1 MLTADD
7 PSPVLFDRSPGPG
20 HVLLTCEHGGRAVP
34 RALGDLG
41 VAAADM
47 QRHIAWDIGA
57 LDLSLALLAHV
68 SARLVSQRFSR
79 LVIDCNRGPAS
90 PDLIP
95 TVSDETHVPGNRDL
109 SQADV
114 GARTAAIHT
123 PFHDRIA
130 AEIAGERPRL
140 LVSIHS
146 FTPMMG
152 QQRRQMHAGFL
163 ANRMPEVAERFMASI
178 GAAAP
183 ELVLSMNEPYTVDD
197 ISDYTV
203 PVHGEGNR
211 LPHVLVEVRNDQL
224 QDPAGI
230 SRWADLL
237 AIAIREVEAGQP

>member
-7 PSPVLFDRSPGPG
+7 PEPVLFQGSPGG
-20 HVLLTCEHGGRAVP
+20 GKILLTCEHGGQLVP

-41 VAAADM
+41 VSAADM

-57 LDLSLALLAHV
+57 LALSQALLENV

-109 SQADV
+109 SPTEV
-114 GARTAAIHT
+114 GARTAAIHA

-130 AEIAGERPRL
+130 AEIARDRPRL

-146 FTPMMG
+146 FTPVMG
-152 QQRRQMHAGFL
+152 QQCRHMHAGFL
-163 ANRMPEVAERFMASI
+163 ANRMPEVAERFMATI

-230 SRWADLL
+230 RRWADLL
-237 AIAIREVEAGQP
+237 AIAIRDVEAAEP

>member
-7 PSPVLFDRSPGPG
+7 PAPVLFERSPGAG
-20 HVLLTCEHGGRAVP
+20 GVLLTCEHGGRAIP

-57 LDLSLALLAHV
+57 LALSQALLQRV
-68 SARLVSQRFSR
+68 SARLVSQHFSR

-95 TVSDETHVPGNRDL
+95 AISDETHVPGNRNL
-109 SQADV
+109 SQSEIQ
-114 GARTAAIHT
+114 ARTSAIHT
-123 PFHDRIA
+123 PFHDCIA
-130 AEIAGERPRL
+130 AEIVRDRPRL

-146 FTPMMG
+146 FTPVMG
-152 QQRRQMHAGFL
+152 QDRRRMHAGFL
-163 ANRMPEVAERFMASI
+163 ANRMPEVAARFMTAI

-183 ELVLSMNEPYTVDD
+183 ELVLSLNEPYTVDD

-237 AIAIREVEAGQP
+237 AIAIRDVEAGEP